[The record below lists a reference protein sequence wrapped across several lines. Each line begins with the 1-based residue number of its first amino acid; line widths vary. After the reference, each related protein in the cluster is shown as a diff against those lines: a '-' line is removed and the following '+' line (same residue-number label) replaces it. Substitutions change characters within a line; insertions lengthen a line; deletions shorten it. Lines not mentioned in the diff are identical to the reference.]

1 MYRDTGNEI
10 GEAVRA
16 VGSALL
22 FVLMIPLHHALWL
35 WLPELSEQERIKKE
49 LSKRKWADEDI

>member
-1 MYRDTGNEI
+1 MKHTRSDLASFHTVYRDTGNEI

-35 WLPELSEQERIKKE
+35 WLPELSE
-49 LSKRKWADEDI
+49 